1 MIFKKKKD
9 WIACEAVFNK
19 LCLHV
24 TPKEISCLNHLKL
37 SLICKRFLFKEIA
50 IMPKR
55 GATRLHEVVVN
66 VPADAN

>member
-1 MIFKKKKD
+1 M
-9 WIACEAVFNK
+9 FNK
-19 LCLHV
+19 LCLYV
-24 TPKEISCLNHLKL
+24 TPQEISYLNHLKL